1 MPVVD
6 ESLWTMADVEE
17 HRQPHAVGTKKK
29 SKLSMKRGGK

>member
-17 HRQPHAVGTKKK
+17 HRQPHAVGTRKK
-29 SKLSMKRGGK
+29 SKRPMKRTGH